1 MKIIKKDKIKLPK
14 KNKKFNSHI
23 KDSELDEFN
32 GSLKKYTDFNI
43 KDLIK
48 ERKKQSK
55 N

>member
-14 KNKKFNSHI
+14 NKKMRSHI
-23 KDSELDEFN
+23 KDSELNDFQGN
-32 GSLKKYTDFNI
+32 FKKFTDFNI

-48 ERKKQSK
+48 DIKKDSK